1 VWSEG
6 AAQVAAEQGLKGA
19 SFEDAA
25 ASFMRAVGQAI
36 SADSVRRITEG
47 WGARVAEARA
57 AEVEQVFTPSQE
69 EAPVIAPIKPVGERG
84 NVSTDGHMILVR
96 GEGWKEVKLS
106 VFSAVEVRPAEERP
120 TPQSRRA
127 QDPWVR
133 LSGHSC
139 QAGLWDA
146 DTLGRYQYCEGL
158 RRGLEHC
165 PHLSSVNDAA
175 AWIERV
181 TAENFPQAIR
191 IVDWSHAMMHLWQV
205 AHAAFGE
212 GTPRSQEWAGSQA
225 DMLWQ
230 GQAAEVAQAIGALSS
245 TAHEVVAGQGFF
257 LAHQEQMHYDQYR
270 ATGYPIGSGTVESG
284 GKNYVQRRMKR
295 PGRGWDRCKAQGML
309 AVLSEMHSN
318 RFDYAWERFAR
329 PTNVR

>member
-1 VWSEG
+1 M
-6 AAQVAAEQGLKGA
+6 AAEQGLKSP
-19 SFEDAA
+19 SFDNAA
-25 ASFMRAVGQAI
+25 ASFTRAVGMAI

-47 WGARVAEARA
+47 WGERVAEVRA
-57 AEVEQVFTPSQE
+57 VEVEKVFAPAKE
-69 EAPVIAPIKPVGERG
+69 VLPDEAPVIEPLQPVGERG
-84 NVSTDGHMILVR
+84 NISTDGHMILVR

-106 VFSAVEVRPAEERP
+106 VLSAVDVHPAEERP
-120 TPQSRRA
+120 ASESRRA

-133 LSGHSC
+133 LYGHSC

-158 RRGLEHC
+158 RRGLEDC
-165 PHLSSVNDAA
+165 QQLSSVNDAA

-191 IVDWSHAMMHLWQV
+191 IVDWSHATTHLWQV

-212 GTPRSQEWAGSQA
+212 GTPRSQEWAMMQEEV
-225 DMLWQ
+225 LWQ
-230 GQAAEVAQAIGALSS
+230 GRAGDVAQAIGALSS
-245 TAHEVVAGQGFF
+245 TAHEVAAGQGYF

-270 ATGYPIGSGTVESG
+270 AAGYPIGSGTVESG

-295 PGRGWDRCKAQGML
+295 PGRGWNRHFAQAML
-309 AVLSEMHSN
+309 ALLSEMHSN
-318 RFDYAWERFAR
+318 RFDYAWERFAT
-329 PTNVR
+329 PTNRR

>member
-1 VWSEG
+1 M
-6 AAQVAAEQGLKGA
+6 AAEQGLKSS
-19 SFEDAA
+19 SFDEAA
-25 ASFMRAVGQAI
+25 ASFTRAVGMAV
-36 SADSVRRITEG
+36 SGDSVRRITEA
-47 WGARVAEARA
+47 WGERVAEVRA
-57 AEVEQVFTPSQE
+57 AEVEKVFSPPKE
-69 EAPVIAPIKPVGERG
+69 VLPDEAPVIEPVQPVGERG
-84 NVSTDGHMILVR
+84 NISTDGHMILVR

-106 VFSAVEVRPAEERP
+106 VLSAVDVRPAQERP
-120 TPQSRRA
+120 ASESRRA

-133 LSGHSC
+133 LYGHSC

-146 DTLGRYQYCEGL
+146 DTLGRYQYGEGL

-165 PHLSSVNDAA
+165 QQLSSVNDAA

-191 IVDWSHAMMHLWQV
+191 IVDWSHATTHLWQV

-212 GTPRSQEWAGSQA
+212 GTPRSQEWTMMQEEV
-225 DMLWQ
+225 LWQ
-230 GQAAEVAQAIGALSS
+230 GRAADVAQAIGALSA
-245 TAHEVVAGQGFF
+245 TAHEVAAGQGYF

-270 ATGYPIGSGTVESG
+270 AAGYPIGSGTVESG

-295 PGRGWDRCKAQGML
+295 PGRGWNRHFAQGML

-318 RFDYAWERFAR
+318 RFDYAWERCAR
-329 PTNVR
+329 PTNRR